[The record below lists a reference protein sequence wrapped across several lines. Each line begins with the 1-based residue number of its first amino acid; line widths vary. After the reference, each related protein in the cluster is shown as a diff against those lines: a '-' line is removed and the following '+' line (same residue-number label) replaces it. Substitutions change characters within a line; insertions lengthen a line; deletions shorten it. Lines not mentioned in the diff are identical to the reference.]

1 MNKKKLGK
9 QKGRL
14 LDSVALQEVQK
25 LLSNMPRRKD
35 LLIEALHLIQ
45 DEYHYISAKHVV
57 ALASEMKLSQTE
69 VYEVATFYHHFDVIK
84 EDQTPPPPL
93 TIRVCESI
101 TCEMYGSKNLTEN
114 LKKVFTD
121 SSATSEQIRIQTVP
135 CVGRCQHA
143 PVAVVGKNPIDSATP
158 ESVRK
163 CVGRNEILPTLPQY
177 TNFAEYQQSGGYQ
190 LFKDCLSGKYAAESV
205 IMELKNSG

>member
-9 QKGRL
+9 QKGRQ
-14 LDSVALQEVQK
+14 LDSVALLEVQQ
-25 LLSNMPRRKD
+25 LLSDMPRRKD

-57 ALASEMKLSQTE
+57 ALAFEMKLSQAE

-93 TIRVCESI
+93 TVRVCESLS
-101 TCEMYGSKNLTEN
+101 CEMSGAKKLTET
-114 LKKVFTD
+114 LKQLFPDGSVP
-121 SSATSEQIRIQTVP
+121 SEQIRIQAVP

-143 PVAVVGKNPIDSATP
+143 PVAVVGKNPVDQATP
-158 ESVRK
+158 ELVK
-163 CVGRNEILPTLPQY
+163 TC
-177 TNFAEYQQSGGYQ
+177 
-190 LFKDCLSGKYAAESV
+190 
-205 IMELKNSG
+205 